1 MIRFDRETLKKWQE
15 SGVTDIRC
23 EFIPKGC
30 EGTTLIVS
38 EWTWEWYELIEIQDS
53 PLQCHI
59 DKASREVLNG
69 SFVTHTRGKWI
80 LSSDNVLAHCGCG
93 KSFQAKT
100 GNPKIDKIRLLRS
113 KLEKRNHTH

>member
-38 EWTWEWYELIEIQDS
+38 E
-53 PLQCHI
+53 
-59 DKASREVLNG
+59 
-69 SFVTHTRGKWI
+69 
-80 LSSDNVLAHCGCG
+80 
-93 KSFQAKT
+93 
-100 GNPKIDKIRLLRS
+100 
-113 KLEKRNHTH
+113 